1 MSGAQGKLQL
11 RPGWTGIAVAAEPIP
26 AGSAWQLSA
35 ACRNTDGTWF
45 FASDKERAA
54 GRIARTA
61 RAKAVCAACPVIAEC
76 RAHALATR
84 EPFGIWGGLTEEERA
99 TALRARRRAQLR
111 LTQAMRTVETAPGT

>member
-1 MSGAQGKLQL
+1 MSV
-11 RPGWTGIAVAAEPIP
+11 AVEPIP

-45 FASDKERAA
+45 FASEKERAA

-61 RAKAVCAACPVIAEC
+61 RAKAMCAACPVIAEC
-76 RAHALATR
+76 RTHALATR

-99 TALRARRRAQLR
+99 AALRARRRAQLR
-111 LTQAMRTVETAPGT
+111 LNQPTRTVETTPGT